1 MLRSP
6 FKPNPVVVLVLITL
20 AILSSLAAGVLQRQ
34 INFTTRGVFSVHEPI
49 NEQDNGFALGL
60 VVDLSQY
67 DQNELDE
74 NLSEIASIGVQ
85 TVRQT
90 YYFSTDFDWAVAD
103 AHFAAIQKQPSLTMV
118 PVSYTHLTLP
128 TKA

>member
-90 YYFSTDFDWAVAD
+90 YYL
-103 AHFAAIQKQPSLTMV
+103 SLI
-118 PVSYTHLTLP
+118 HI
-128 TKA
+128 